1 MGLNEKLL
9 EILGD
14 EELTKKVSSSLGEF
28 MLPKTEYAKV
38 RDALK
43 AKEDELESIRLSSMD
58 SEQKLQ
64 HELSKTKAIQD
75 DFNKKSNRLE
85 AEKLFV
91 TAGLTSDVYEGLLE
105 KAVSEDKDRTLSLV
119 GGFVEILSKEKENV
133 ANKTKED
140 LINQTK
146 KPAGGEE
153 VTPPKPKP
161 VKTTF

>member
-14 EELTKKVSSSLGEF
+14 EELAKKVSSSLGEF

-43 AKEDELESIRLSSMD
+43 TKEDELESVRLASMD
-58 SEQKLQ
+58 NEQKLQ
-64 HELSKTKAIQD
+64 HELSKAKAIQD
-75 DFNKKSNRLE
+75 DFNKRSNRLE

-91 TAGLTSDVYEGLLE
+91 GAGLTSDIYESLLD

-119 GGFVEILSKEKENV
+119 GGFVDILSKEKENI

-140 LINQTK
+140 LVNQTK
-146 KPAGGEE
+146 KPDSTTDSAQPK
-153 VTPPKPKP
+153 VTNL
-161 VKTTF
+161 KTSF